1 MSIGI
6 GPSNLLQY
14 NQVSNQDSS
23 EKLEQ
28 TLSSGLEN
36 ADDEKMLEACKSF
49 ETYFV
54 EQVIKE
60 MEKTVHSSDDN
71 KYTEYFGDMLYE
83 EYANNISESGELGI
97 AQMLYESM
105 KRQ

>member
-1 MSIGI
+1 MNIGV
-6 GPSNLLQY
+6 GTSNLWQY
-14 NQVSNQDSS
+14 SQVANQDSS
-23 EKLEQ
+23 QKLEQ
-28 TLSSGLEN
+28 TLSSGLES
-36 ADDEKMLEACKSF
+36 AEDEKLLEACKSF

-54 EQVIKE
+54 EQVFKE
-60 MEKTVHSSDDN
+60 MEKTVHSSEEN
-71 KYTEYFGDMLYE
+71 EYTEYFGDMLYQ